1 MYSYAVKIRA
11 EAGSFWSSCR
21 DIPEAHSAGDTED
34 ELLENAVEGLEL
46 ALTIYV
52 DQSRPIPLP
61 SAPVEGERLV
71 HLPAL
76 VAAKVALWNAMRKA
90 GLRKA
95 DLARLLGSS
104 QTKVDRLV
112 DFEHSSKIEQV
123 EAALKAVGHRLQIGA
138 EPIRWIISYQ
148 DKENLEFINTS
159 GHVTEVGA
167 WSIVALKH
175 GVDSPKSGQLSDLMA
190 ELAAKGIRDVAVR
203 QVR

>member
-1 MYSYAVKIRA
+1 MYSYAVKVHA

-21 DIPEAHSAGDTED
+21 DIPEAHSAGDTEE
-34 ELLENAVEGLEL
+34 ELLANAVEGLEL

-76 VAAKVALWNAMRKA
+76 LASKVALWNAMREA
-90 GLRKA
+90 GMRKA
-95 DLARLLGSS
+95 DLARLLKSS

-123 EAALKAVGHRLQIGA
+123 EAALAALGKRLTVSVQ
-138 EPIRWIISYQ
+138 
-148 DKENLEFINTS
+148 
-159 GHVTEVGA
+159 
-167 WSIVALKH
+167 
-175 GVDSPKSGQLSDLMA
+175 
-190 ELAAKGIRDVAVR
+190 AA
-203 QVR
+203 